1 MHRVI
6 LNYLINN
13 YLKSLFKVFLFFYSF
28 GIILNLFEEIE
39 FFKNV
44 DASIFMPLLLTI
56 LFIPGMIINLLPFI
70 IFVTSMK
77 FLVDI
82 RNNKDLLTMK
92 IFGYSNFKIFLILSL
107 VSFLLGWFILFFV
120 NPLTSTMSK
129 YYEQTKSK
137 YSRDIN
143 HLATFNKNGIWIRE
157 NLQQGSRI
165 ITASRFENQNL
176 YDVQIFNFDEN
187 FKLNEKIFS
196 KTADIN
202 KNDWVLEEVEVLKI
216 GDNVNKEIKHDVLSI
231 KSIYTHDK
239 IINLFKNFETLSFLD
254 LLINFENLV
263 NQGYN
268 KIFLSQSLQS
278 MLSMPFFLFIMT
290 ALACILVMNTLK
302 KSNNVKFIFV
312 GIILCVIVYYL
323 KDLSVALGQTN
334 RIPLTL
340 ATWIPVIVIGMFSLI
355 GVLQINEK

>member
-187 FKLNEKIFS
+187 FNLN
-196 KTADIN
+196 D
-202 KNDWVLEEVEVLKI
+202 
-216 GDNVNKEIKHDVLSI
+216 
-231 KSIYTHDK
+231 
-239 IINLFKNFETLSFLD
+239 
-254 LLINFENLV
+254 
-263 NQGYN
+263 
-268 KIFLSQSLQS
+268 
-278 MLSMPFFLFIMT
+278 
-290 ALACILVMNTLK
+290 
-302 KSNNVKFIFV
+302 
-312 GIILCVIVYYL
+312 
-323 KDLSVALGQTN
+323 
-334 RIPLTL
+334 
-340 ATWIPVIVIGMFSLI
+340 
-355 GVLQINEK
+355 